1 MANRAPYKEIYNQGS
16 HCLCGA
22 FRKTVPGLPEEEELL
37 WKMPVIHAPGRSA
50 SVFTVAL
57 MIAHPTDTGRRFVRT
72 LSTVCANWQA
82 N

>member
-1 MANRAPYKEIYNQGS
+1 MLPTKRFITRDLTACAVLSE
-16 HCLCGA
+16 
-22 FRKTVPGLPEEEELL
+22 KTVPGLPEEEELL